1 MALDNAGV
9 GGSTGTTP
17 APSIRWH
24 ATPSHSWP
32 PWVQPDRPARLLH
45 RQLRRAADHAGTP
58 GHGPQAGPGLLGAAG
73 RGWHARVGARGHR
86 RDRPRIPAGS
96 LRGRVL
102 YPPAS
107 SWQAGIEAQ
116 RRMYARTEDRDAAT
130 TWATGEAQYDAV
142 CTWGLPDHARLQRVN
157 AIDVPVFVANGGT
170 DPMILPRYSCL
181 LAGLIPHARVKIYP
195 DSARVLVLA
204 SRRVRHRRPGIP
216 HRRQQRHPQAYHN
229 AYPRQR
235 QPATGGGPA
244 CLVMAACEARFRSG
258 ASAPAA
264 CVVSVAPPAA
274 GRRHCRVALS
284 VTGVS

>member
-1 MALDNAGV
+1 M
-9 GGSTGTTP
+9 GS
-17 APSIRWH
+17 
-24 ATPSHSWP
+24 
-32 PWVQPDRPARLLH
+32 
-45 RQLRRAADHAGTP
+45 
-58 GHGPQAGPGLLGAAG
+58 AGPACSASPSAASSRSRSRWYARNMVRRLVLASSAPQGAAG
-73 RGWHARVGARGHR
+73 MRGWAPEVIGAIGPAYQPEAYVDVFFTRPPRAGKQASKR
-86 RDRPRIPAGS
+86 SGACMPGPKTGTRPR
-96 LRGRVL
+96 RGR
-102 YPPAS
+102 
-107 SWQAGIEAQ
+107 QE
-116 RRMYARTEDRDAAT
+116 RRSVTRSAP
-130 TWATGEAQYDAV
+130 G
-142 CTWGLPDHARLQRVN
+142 GLPDHARLQRVN